1 MAVLIRLARGDD
13 AAAIAAIYRPY
24 VEDSRISF
32 EEAAPDAAEMAR
44 RMAGDKP
51 GYHPWLVAEENGRL
65 LGYAAS
71 SPFRTRAAYRWI
83 VESGIYLDPAAMG
96 RGVGRSLLSELI
108 ELLGRQGYAA
118 VIGAI
123 ALPNEASVA
132 LHEKLGFFHTGTY
145 RQVGFKMGE
154 WLDVGLWQKELAARD
169 AEAAELRRSRQSAR
183 LIRCGVPSGHTPIAV
198 RT

>member
-1 MAVLIRLARGDD
+1 MAVLIRLARPED

-24 VEDSRISF
+24 VEESRISF
-32 EEAAPDAAEMAR
+32 EEAAPDAGEIAR

-51 GYHPWLVAEENGRL
+51 GFHPWLVAEDDGRL

-83 VESGIYLDPAAMG
+83 VESGIYLDPAATG
-96 RGVGRSLLSELI
+96 RGVGRELLTQLM

-145 RQVGFKMGE
+145 RQVGFKKGE
-154 WLDVGLWQKELAARD
+154 WLDVGLWQKELAARGSSPH
-169 AEAAELRRSRQSAR
+169 EPLPFESVGTLE
-183 LIRCGVPSGHTPIAV
+183 
-198 RT
+198 

>member
-1 MAVLIRLARGDD
+1 MAVLIRLARAED

-24 VEDSRISF
+24 VEESRISF
-32 EEAAPDAAEMAR
+32 EEAAPDAAEVAR
-44 RMAGDKP
+44 RMKGDKP
-51 GYHPWLVAEENGRL
+51 GYHPWLVAEESGRL

-83 VESGIYLDPAAMG
+83 VESGIYLDPGAMG
-96 RGVGRSLLSELI
+96 RGVGRSLLTELVG
-108 ELLGRQGYAA
+108 LLGRQGYAA

-145 RQVGFKMGE
+145 RRVGFKMGE
-154 WLDVGLWQKELAARD
+154 WLDVGLWQKELAARGSSPQQPRPF
-169 AEAAELRRSRQSAR
+169 ASVGTLE
-183 LIRCGVPSGHTPIAV
+183 
-198 RT
+198 